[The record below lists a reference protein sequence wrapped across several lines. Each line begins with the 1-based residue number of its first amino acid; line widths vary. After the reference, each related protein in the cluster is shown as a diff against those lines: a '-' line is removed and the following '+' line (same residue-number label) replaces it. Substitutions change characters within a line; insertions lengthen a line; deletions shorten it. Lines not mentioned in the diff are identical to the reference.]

1 MRSPITCWQHT
12 GCEADPRDQSSTERA
27 SEVTASTDRPTK
39 RRPDSASGNHPLIS
53 SIPSQA
59 RKQGRQM
66 TRFTVEAT
74 RRELAARFNA
84 AGIGSAELDARLLVG
99 HALGLDLTGM
109 ISAANRTLTPDESDR
124 LALLA
129 NRRLAGEPVARI

>member
-59 RKQGRQM
+59 RK
-66 TRFTVEAT
+66 
-74 RRELAARFNA
+74 
-84 AGIGSAELDARLLVG
+84 AGT
-99 HALGLDLTGM
+99 H
-109 ISAANRTLTPDESDR
+109 NHRTLLLSTLWLQLLSVTKSCGYGSR
-124 LALLA
+124 IALA
-129 NRRLAGEPVARI
+129 EPVIGRAFARPVGSLV